1 MALRDELERAFQLRG
16 RSRQYITPT
25 REGHI
30 HARRIG
36 NSPYYA
42 DVNLSAVGCVRHARA
57 LLVLF
62 GYGADELE
70 VLYE

>member
-1 MALRDELERAFQLRG
+1 MALRDEFERAFQLRG
-16 RSRQYITPT
+16 RSRQYITPS
-25 REGHI
+25 REGRI

-42 DVNLSAVGCVRHARA
+42 YTYLSAAQCERRARE
-57 LLVLF
+57 LLELF